1 MEIFLYKYH
10 QQKLKQYQISNL
22 KRSITP
28 NELEVVIKNLPTKIT
43 WNQMDQCRPLT
54 DLQKEDY
61 YH

>member
-1 MEIFLYKYH
+1 MENFLYKYL

-22 KRSITP
+22 KNSITP

-43 WNQMDQCRPLT
+43 WNQMDQYRLPT
-54 DLQKEDY
+54 DLPKEDY